1 MLQISRYD
9 RCGFTVSECCSIKRF
24 VCLRLVQTRLIIS
37 FAQNAQS
44 VLLMKLAQ
52 GLRQQDSADAEKGR
66 VAVLEYNAEG
76 KPSRKDFKTSQ
87 QLLQYLDQEE
97 RPVWDS
103 QHNPVPKPG
112 ARRVFIMEDL
122 SRRHVEILGSRL
134 KIHPIHF
141 ARHWGDMGFLESID
155 DFQTTKHRTSR
166 LTLPFPIF
174 LNAPKVTSSPKR
186 PLEEL
191 YLANFNVRRIVAF
204 PKPFGSWDLRSSII
218 EMECCI
224 SYWSQPIENG
234 GWDGMWTRFIN
245 AP

>member
-1 MLQISRYD
+1 MLFYQAFGLSPSCSNEADQI
-9 RCGFTVSECCSIKRF
+9 
-24 VCLRLVQTRLIIS
+24 

-52 GLRQQDSADAEKGR
+52 GLGQQDSVDAEKGR

-76 KPSRKDFKTSQ
+76 KPLRKDFKTSQ

-97 RPVWDS
+97 QPVWDP
-103 QHNPVPKPG
+103 QQNPVPTPG
-112 ARRVFIMEDL
+112 VRRLFILEDL

-141 ARHWGDMGFLESID
+141 ARHWGDLGFLESID

-174 LNAPKVTSSPKR
+174 LNAPTVTSSPRR

-224 SYWSQPIENG
+224 SYWSQPTENG
-234 GWDGMWTRFIN
+234 GWDGMCTLSTN
-245 AP
+245 AH